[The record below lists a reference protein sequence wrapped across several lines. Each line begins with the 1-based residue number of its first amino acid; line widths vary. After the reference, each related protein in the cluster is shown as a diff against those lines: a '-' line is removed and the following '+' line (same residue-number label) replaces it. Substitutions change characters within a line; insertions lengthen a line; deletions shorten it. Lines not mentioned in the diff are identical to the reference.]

1 MLESL
6 RLRTKMLVITATV
19 MAGLVLITVLA
30 AFNTRHEL
38 IEGRKALVRTQVEN
52 AYNVIAGLQ
61 ALEAA
66 GTLSREE
73 AQGRA
78 KEMIRLA
85 RYGGADGKAEYLY
98 VWSTEGVSVMHP
110 IKLDWAGKDM
120 RDQIKDAQGRLTIRD
135 MLAGVANAPA
145 AYVDTAF
152 PRPGQPPEKAVPK
165 LQYVMKFAPWGW
177 VVGTGI
183 YLDDVDSEFRERLAI
198 NLTVALAIL
207 VATGLITFLISR
219 SILRQVGG
227 EPAEA
232 IDLMARASAGDLT
245 VNVPPAPAGSMLASF
260 ATMVAAIRAMAREIG
275 QGSETL
281 VTNAERISTAA
292 REVSISS
299 HQQADA
305 TSAMAAAIEQ
315 MTVSINHIS
324 SSAQDT
330 RNESL
335 RSAEL
340 AEQGEGRVEDAVRAM
355 TTISESASQTAER
368 IRSLEERAQ
377 QVSSIAG
384 VIKEI
389 AAQTNLLALNAA
401 IEAAR
406 AGEAGRGFAVVAD
419 EVRKLAER
427 TSTATVEIEEMLQ
440 GIQSETGEAV
450 QVMGA
455 ALPQVNAGVDMAQNA
470 AESLRGIRE
479 SAANTLDRINDVADA
494 THEQSAASTSI
505 AQKVEHIAQ
514 MVEQT
519 SAAMQNTAATAESL
533 EKLAA
538 ELNTLVRRFKY

>member
-1 MLESL
+1 MLEKM

-19 MAGLVLITVLA
+19 LLGLILMTVLSA
-30 AFNTRHEL
+30 LNTRTEL
-38 IEGRKALVRTQVEN
+38 TEARKALVRAQVEN
-52 AYNVIAGLQ
+52 AYSMIAGFQ
-61 ALEAA
+61 AQEAE
-66 GTLSREE
+66 GKLTREE
-73 AQGRA
+73 AQARA
-78 KEMIRLA
+78 KEVIRLT
-85 RYGGADGKAEYLY
+85 RYGGEDGKAEYLY
-98 VWSTEGVSVMHP
+98 IWTTDGVSVMHP
-110 IKLDWAGKDM
+110 IKLEWAGKNM
-120 RDQIKDAQGRLTIRD
+120 SEQVKDIQGRYTIKN
-135 MLAGVANAPA
+135 LVNGVANASS
-145 AYVDTAF
+145 AYVETLF
-152 PRPGQPPEKAVPK
+152 PRPGQPPEKAVRK
-165 LQYVMKFAPWGW
+165 LQYVMKFTPWNW

-183 YLDDVDSEFRERLAI
+183 YLDDVETEFRNRLTVSLSITAVILLAI
-198 NLTVALAIL
+198 GA
-207 VATGLITFLISR
+207 ITFLISR

-232 IDLMARASAGDLT
+232 IELMARASAGDLT
-245 VNVPPAPAGSMLASF
+245 VTVANAPEGSMLASF

-281 VTNAERISTAA
+281 VSNAERISTASK
-292 REVSISS
+292 EVSISA

-330 RNESL
+330 RSESL

-340 AEQGEGRVEDAVRAM
+340 AEQGESRVEEAVRAM
-355 TTISESASQTAER
+355 NAIAGSATQTADK

-377 QVSSIAG
+377 HVSSIAG

-440 GIQSETGEAV
+440 GIQGETSEAV

-455 ALPQVNAGVDMAQNA
+455 ALPEVEAGVAMAENA

-479 SAANTLDRINDVADA
+479 SAGNTLERINDVADA

-514 MVEQT
+514 MVEET

-538 ELNTLVRRFKY
+538 ELNALVRRFKY